1 MVEDENDEHT
11 FDAIYE
17 RMSDWILESQMLIG
31 EGKIREKS
39 VVLVMWVKG
48 ILPNLGF
55 KWPTALSSRRE
66 VLRLAQPNF
75 ES

>member
-1 MVEDENDEHT
+1 MVEDENGEHT
-11 FDAIYE
+11 FDAIDE
-17 RMSDWILESQMLIG
+17 GMSDWVLESQMLLG

-39 VVLVMWVKG
+39 AVLVMWVKR

-55 KWPTALSSRRE
+55 KWPTALFSRRE
-66 VLRLAQPNF
+66 VPRLAQPNF